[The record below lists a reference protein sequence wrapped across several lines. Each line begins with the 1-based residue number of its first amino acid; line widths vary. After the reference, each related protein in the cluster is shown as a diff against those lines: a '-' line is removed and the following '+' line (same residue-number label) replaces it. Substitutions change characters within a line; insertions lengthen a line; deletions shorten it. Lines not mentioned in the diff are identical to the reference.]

1 MLALKESP
9 IKTLYGS
16 TNNASTIPDYLPT
29 SSCFCNALEFSQKD
43 SGTNDSFP
51 IPQRLSSALEAFA
64 NPHTFSLRKQAF
76 NSALNSGPCYQ
87 DGHLILANSFNRPND
102 VTSDVWNGRIFKRL
116 PGTYLVDIQRIW
128 EGYDGRWMQDAPLL
142 LRFETIDVVLAP
154 HSNGSSLNVWTGFL
168 DTNSPIFLQR
178 NDSEAGKE
186 ANEQSCL
193 QWLAYRRN
201 ANLVGKQVANVHLL
215 SLVQTSELSQS
226 EATNSL
232 QPVVSRSIFS
242 LTLED
247 NRTYT
252 FINKQGNLVISTS

>member
-16 TNNASTIPDYLPT
+16 TNDASTIPDYLPST
-29 SSCFCNALEFSQKD
+29 SCIGDELDFFRANSNTD
-43 SGTNDSFP
+43 GSFP
-51 IPQRLSSALEAFA
+51 IPQRLTSALEAFA
-64 NPHTFSLRKQAF
+64 DPHKLSQRKQAF
-76 NSALNSGPCYQ
+76 NSALNSGPSYQ
-87 DGHLILANSFNRPND
+87 DGYLILANSFNRPND
-102 VTSDVWNGRIFKRL
+102 ATSDAWNSRIFKRL

-168 DTNSPIFLQR
+168 DTNTPIFLQR
-178 NDSEAGKE
+178 NDFEAGKE

-193 QWLAYRRN
+193 QWLAYRRD
-201 ANLVGKQVANVHLL
+201 ANLIGKQVANIHLL
-215 SLVQTSELSQS
+215 SLVQANELSQNT
-226 EATNSL
+226 TNSL

-247 NRTYT
+247 NCTYT
-252 FINKQGNLVISTS
+252 FINKQGNLVISAA